1 MSEVAEKIIQ
11 DRLRKVES
19 ILVTQARPTDE
30 KSPYFEMAKKFDLK
44 VDFRSFIEVKGLDH
58 RDFRRQKIDILAHS
72 AIILTSRNAVD
83 NFFRIVYFF

>member
-30 KSPYFEMAKKFDLK
+30 KSPYFEMAKKYFINIDNRRLDLWEHDWFHNK
-44 VDFRSFIEVKGLDH
+44 YNL
-58 RDFRRQKIDILAHS
+58 LS
-72 AIILTSRNAVD
+72 AYYS
-83 NFFRIVYFF
+83 